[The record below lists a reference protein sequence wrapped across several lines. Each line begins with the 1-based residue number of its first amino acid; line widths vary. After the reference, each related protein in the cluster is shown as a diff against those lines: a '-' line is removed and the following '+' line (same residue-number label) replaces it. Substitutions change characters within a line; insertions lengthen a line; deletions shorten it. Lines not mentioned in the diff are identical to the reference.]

1 MWSLFAHVV
10 SHPFQWHVRQ
20 RFCVLFRPMWLQRKN
35 KRKERGEG
43 VRTGRRGH
51 RKRGLGN
58 RVQQASVRPAA
69 LPNAIHPVPREKKD
83 VLIAEVHVERLWV
96 GCDLVA
102 VLPEAR
108 VGLDPRLVLGR
119 EQDTLAEVDR
129 AVRRGRHQS
138 KDLGVGVG
146 ETGVLVLLMLLVLKV
161 YA

>member
-1 MWSLFAHVV
+1 MAGDVVPLCARRLASLPVA
-10 SHPFQWHVRQ
+10 RQ
-20 RFCVLFRPMWLQRKN
+20 AEVLGTLATDVAAEEN
-35 KRKERGEG
+35 KRKGRGEG

-58 RVQQASVRPAA
+58 RVQPASVRPAT
-69 LPNAIHPVPREKKD
+69 LSNAIHPVPREKKD

-138 KDLGVGVG
+138 
-146 ETGVLVLLMLLVLKV
+146 
-161 YA
+161 